1 MSLFI
6 MLPLHWL
13 LARADG
19 PRTFAPY
26 SAVHGITVAVFLALT
41 LLAISIR
48 RRWRDTPDARRLDVT
63 LGIGGLVVWAC
74 YRVWSYLPANFSWE
88 FSLPV
93 QMCDFTSLIAPLA
106 LLTNSR
112 PLRAILYFCGIG
124 LSSMGFFTPDLHH
137 GPAHAKF
144 WLFWLSHASIVG
156 TALYDLAARG
166 FRPTWRDYTT
176 AAAFAAT
183 YTVLALSVDLA
194 TGYNY
199 GYVGPT
205 RQDQPP
211 ILEALGPWPARIPVI
226 CGLAAVV
233 MALLQLPWEV
243 SRRMKT
249 GKSRI
254 TPALPAGTW

>member
-1 MSLFI
+1 
-6 MLPLHWL
+6 MLPHHVL
-13 LARADG
+13 LARTNG
-19 PRTFAPY
+19 PRSFEPY
-26 SAVHGITVAVFLALT
+26 SAAHGLTVAAFLALT
-41 LLAISIR
+41 LLAITVR
-48 RRWRDTPDARRLDVT
+48 RRLRDAPAARRLDVA
-63 LGIGGLVVWAC
+63 LGIGGLIVWVC
-74 YRVWSYLPANFSWE
+74 YKVWSYLPANFSWE
-88 FSLPV
+88 FSLPL
-93 QMCDFTSLIAPLA
+93 QMCDFTSLVAPLA

-124 LSSMGFFTPDLHH
+124 LSSMGFFTPDLHQ

-166 FRPTWRDYTT
+166 FRPTWRDYVT
-176 AAAFAAT
+176 AAASAAT
-183 YTVLALSVDLA
+183 YVVLALSVDLA

-205 RQDQPP
+205 RAHQPP

-226 CGLAAVV
+226 CALAAVV

-243 SRRMKT
+243 VRRV
-249 GKSRI
+249 GNGRARRI
-254 TPALPAGTW
+254 TAVPDAPV